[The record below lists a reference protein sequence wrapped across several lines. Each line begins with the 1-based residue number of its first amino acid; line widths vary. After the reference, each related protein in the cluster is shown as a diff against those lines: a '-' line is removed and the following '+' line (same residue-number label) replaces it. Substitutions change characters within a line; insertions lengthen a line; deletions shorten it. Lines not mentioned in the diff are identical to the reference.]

1 MDMKS
6 VARRSGHFIK
16 QNAPT
21 ILTIA
26 ATVGTVT
33 TAVFAAHDT
42 LKAQAVIAEAEEE
55 SGEKLDMPDR
65 IKKIAPCYI
74 DTALMAGATVAC
86 IIGAHQTSVAKTGA
100 YAAAY
105 TMAQEAARNYRNE
118 VIRVVGDKR
127 SEEIDKK
134 ADQQVIANAS
144 NQMVF
149 VGEGKVKCLDK
160 ISGRYFAST
169 PTKLQQIE
177 NEINH
182 QLLSDM
188 WFSLNDYYFMLGLE
202 PIKVGEELGWTADKL
217 LHLKLRAG
225 LDDNQCP
232 ILVVDYD
239 QQPIADFYRKY

>member
-1 MDMKS
+1 MDVKS
-6 VARRSGHFIK
+6 IARQSGHFIK
-16 QNAPT
+16 KNAPT
-21 ILTIA
+21 ILTAA
-26 ATVGTVT
+26 ATVGTLA
-33 TAVFAAHDT
+33 TAVLAAHDT
-42 LKAQAVIAEAEEE
+42 LKAQDVIAQAEEE
-55 SGEKLDMPDR
+55 SGEKLEMPER

-86 IIGAHQTSVAKTGA
+86 IIGAHTTSVAKTGA

-127 SEEIDKK
+127 AEEIDKK
-134 ADQQVIANAS
+134 ADRQIIESAANQTVI
-144 NQMVF
+144 
-149 VGEGKVKCLDK
+149 VGEGKCKCLDK
-160 ISGRYFAST
+160 ISGRYFVST

-182 QLLSDM
+182 QLLTDM
-188 WFSLNDYYFMLGLE
+188 WYSLNDYYYMLGLP
-202 PIKVGEELGWTADKL
+202 PIKIGEELGWTADKL
-217 LHLKLRAG
+217 LHLKLRAD
-225 LDDNQCP
+225 LDENQQP